1 MNGPFQSLDGGNT
14 IAKFTKDE
22 LLPIAKKIRQL
33 AIVISKFRAGYLE
46 SFHRRGLG
54 NLENEY
60 KSLSV
65 ELVSSYHKW
74 STPDDLFEDL
84 DIDKDNPQQFG
95 PIMIDYF
102 NSQQAV
108 MQHFNESFRL
118 LSYVDGIL
126 TGQSTASYNRISVS
140 ISLLAIVIAIV
151 AILLA
156 N

>member
-1 MNGPFQSLDGGNT
+1 MNGPFQSLDGGNA
-14 IAKFTKDE
+14 IAGFTKDE

-33 AIVISKFRAGYLE
+33 AIIVSRFRAGFLE
-46 SFHRRGLG
+46 SFYRKELRK
-54 NLENEY
+54 LENEY

-74 STPDDLFEDL
+74 STPDDLFKDL
-84 DIDKDNPQQFG
+84 NIDNDNPQQFG

-118 LSYVDGIL
+118 LSYIDGIL
-126 TGQSTASYNRISVS
+126 TGQSTASYTRIS
-140 ISLLAIVIAIV
+140 ISLALAAIVVSV
-151 AILLA
+151 AVALLK
-156 N
+156 